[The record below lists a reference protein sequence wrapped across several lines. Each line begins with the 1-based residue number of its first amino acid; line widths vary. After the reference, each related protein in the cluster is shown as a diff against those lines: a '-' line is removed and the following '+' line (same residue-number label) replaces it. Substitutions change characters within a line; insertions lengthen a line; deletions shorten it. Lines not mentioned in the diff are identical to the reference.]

1 MDLYIFLVTTTVTQ
15 SNQMKWQQSK
25 LDMEKLRVC
34 KQQQHNP
41 K

>member
-15 SNQMKWQQSK
+15 SNQMKWQSK
-25 LDMEKLRVC
+25 LDMEKPRVC
-34 KQQQHNP
+34 KQPQNNP